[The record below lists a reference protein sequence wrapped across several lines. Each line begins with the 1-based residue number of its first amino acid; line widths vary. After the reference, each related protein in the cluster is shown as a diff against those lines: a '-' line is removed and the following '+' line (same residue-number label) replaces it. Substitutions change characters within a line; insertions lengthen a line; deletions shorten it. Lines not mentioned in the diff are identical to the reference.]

1 MRAANESPAT
11 GGPTPSDEELMI
23 RYREG
28 DVSTFPVIVS
38 RYRDRLTSAVVRLV
52 GDRDKAEDIVQE
64 TFLRVHKNAARYK
77 TIARFSTWIYTI
89 ALNMAKNEI
98 RNTKRRKTSSLW
110 DMGLEKDGE
119 PSAYEIPDNSERP
132 DDVVERRNLRGLM
145 ERCIQE
151 LPPKYR
157 TIIVLRDVEG
167 LSYDEIAGI
176 LKLPEGTVKSRMN
189 RARLRF
195 KELLEPLL

>member
-1 MRAANESPAT
+1 MEQRPE
-11 GGPTPSDEELMI
+11 PSDEDLMV

-28 DVSTFPVIVS
+28 DASVFPTIVR
-38 RYRDRLTSAVVRLV
+38 RYKDRLHSAVFRMV
-52 GDRDKAEDIVQE
+52 GDRDKADDIVQE
-64 TFLRVHKNAARYK
+64 TFVRVHRNAARYK

-98 RNTKRRKTSSLW
+98 RNTRRRRTSSLW
-110 DMGLEKDGE
+110 EVGPERDGQ
-119 PSAYEIPDNSERP
+119 PVAYEIPDETERP
-132 DDVVERRNLRGLM
+132 DQIVERRNLRGLL
-145 ERCIQE
+145 ERCIE
-151 LPPKYR
+151 KLPPKYKAM
-157 TIIVLRDVEG
+157 IVLRDVEG
-167 LSYDEIAGI
+167 LSYEEIATM

>member
-1 MRAANESPAT
+1 
-11 GGPTPSDEELMI
+11 MI

-28 DVSTFPVIVS
+28 DVSTFPVIVH

-110 DMGLEKDGE
+110 DIGLEKDGE

-167 LSYDEIAGI
+167 LSYEEIAGI

>member
-1 MRAANESPAT
+1 
-11 GGPTPSDEELMI
+11 MI

-28 DVSTFPVIVS
+28 DASTFPILVR
-38 RYRDRLTSAVVRLV
+38 RYKDRLTSAVVRLV

-64 TFLRVHKNAARYK
+64 TFVRVHKNAARYK

-110 DMGLEKDGE
+110 DLGLDRDGE
-119 PSAYEIPDNSERP
+119 STAYEIPDDADRP
-132 DDVVERRNLRGLM
+132 DDIVERRDLRGLL
-145 ERCIQE
+145 ERVIAQ

-167 LSYDEIAGI
+167 LSYEEIAGV

>member
-1 MRAANESPAT
+1 
-11 GGPTPSDEELMI
+11 MI

-110 DMGLEKDGE
+110 DIGLEKDGE

-132 DDVVERRNLRGLM
+132 DDVAERRNLRALM

-167 LSYDEIAGI
+167 LSYEEIAGI